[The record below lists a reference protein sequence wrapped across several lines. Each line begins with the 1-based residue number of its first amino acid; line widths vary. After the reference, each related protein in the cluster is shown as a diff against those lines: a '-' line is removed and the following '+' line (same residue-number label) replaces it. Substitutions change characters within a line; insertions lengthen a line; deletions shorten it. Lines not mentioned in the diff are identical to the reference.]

1 MRLFVAVSIPMSIK
15 QALAKEL
22 PRFAHL
28 KFREIPLQ
36 NWHITIKFI
45 GEIEQPSKIE
55 EISTIIRNIAARI
68 KPFSIS
74 VADVGFINRRIFSF
88 NLEPSPKLFAL
99 FRLLDDQL
107 GSKGLAA
114 RDRFRAFS
122 PHITVGRKNSPV
134 SRDHLHASRYF
145 DLKTRA
151 PLHFPVSSVDL
162 MESFLHSDGSVYKL
176 LARFP
181 LLT

>member
-1 MRLFVAVSIPMSIK
+1 MRLFVSVPIPEHIK

-28 KFREIPLQ
+28 KFREISQQ
-36 NWHITIKFI
+36 NWHITVKFI
-45 GEIEQPSKIE
+45 GEIEASAIE
-55 EISTIIRNIAARI
+55 DISTIIRNTASRF
-68 KPFSIS
+68 KHFFVD
-74 VADVGFINRRIFSF
+74 VADVGFINRRIFAF

-107 GSKGLAA
+107 GSRGFAE

-122 PHITVGRKNSPV
+122 PHITVGRKNPPV
-134 SRDHLHASRYF
+134 SRDHLHAMRHF

-151 PLHFPVSSVDL
+151 PIKFSVSSVDL
-162 MESFLHSDGSVYKL
+162 MESFLRDDGSVYRIR
-176 LARFP
+176 ASFP